1 MGNQDFFWEQL
12 EQAIPEDKSLALIE
26 IRNRLTPILNKR
38 GFKVKVEYCL
48 ENELT
53 PNLISRIEN
62 SCNDFSKKIKERI
75 NKDKS
80 CRHRYQEGT
89 CRKIYFEV
97 IYAILIKHNFG
108 EAGNNGKLKKISKAS
123 FAERFGIDRGTLSSN
138 EDQVD
143 FYNEKKMTYPMLKP
157 IFLEIEDML
166 INEK

>member
-1 MGNQDFFWEQL
+1 MSDLDKIRLQL
-12 EQAIPEDKSLALIE
+12 EQMLPEDKSLALIE
-26 IRNRLTPILNKR
+26 IRNLITPICYKR
-38 GFKVKVEYCL
+38 GLNCKIGYCL

-157 IFLEIEDML
+157 IFFEIEDML
-166 INEK
+166 INET

>member
-62 SCNDFSKKIKERI
+62 SCNDFSKKIKENI
-75 NKDKS
+75 NKEKS
-80 CRHRYQEGT
+80 CRHRYKEET
-89 CRKIYFEV
+89 CRKIYYEV
-97 IYAILIKHNFG
+97 IFLILSKHSFG
-108 EAGNNGKLKKISKAS
+108 EAGKNGKLKKISKAK

-138 EDQVD
+138 VDQVN

-157 IFLEIEDML
+157 IFIDIEKM
-166 INEK
+166 IIKYP

>member
-1 MGNQDFFWEQL
+1 MSDLDKIRLQL
-12 EQAIPEDKSLALIE
+12 EQMLPEDKSLALIE
-26 IRNRLTPILNKR
+26 IRNLITPICYKR
-38 GFKVKVEYCL
+38 GLNCKIGYCL

-75 NKDKS
+75 
-80 CRHRYQEGT
+80 YQEGT

-138 EDQVD
+138 ADQVD

-157 IFLEIEDML
+157 IFLEIEKNIL
-166 INEK
+166 EKI